1 MTDDKSDKAPESST
15 ADKPAEGEG
24 GAPVARTRKIVRR
37 SGTTRD
43 NASFTAVP
51 EGTPMSEPPASAPP
65 VSAAPTTNASPAAA
79 PASGEPAS
87 AKPAASP
94 PAVREGSEAEG
105 SAPSASVARPSGP
118 GGPPGSRRFDARAPR
133 RPPGIPQRPR
143 RDGRSEFGTPEAR
156 PMGSRPLPG
165 GPRYPAPERR
175 PRRDDD
181 AAPQAR
187 PAGQRPLP
195 GGPRYPA
202 ADRPRRDDRDRRDDR
217 GPRPPRGDAPRSDR
231 GPAAAG
237 APKPQPSKPQMPPPP
252 PSKPA
257 ASKPKPVLIPL
268 GALPM
273 AKAFVKADK
282 PAMTAKEALSA
293 KAKAAQSTKPK
304 TPTKDEAQPA
314 KPEAHAFDGSLLSAS
329 WDDAASALAK
339 VGEKAHALID
349 AWVTASNGAAIAAAA
364 EAEILASHV
373 RKAARRAL
381 SVLKARGAAIP
392 ERPRVAKLDDDRET
406 VAIEATLLPPD
417 AQGTIAISIASRD
430 KGGRYHIAEV
440 IIREPIGILQAGSG
454 WLSGSQLKEARGRAL
469 ERLGV
474 APVQVPVEWARLRV
488 AEAKKMN
495 ATSRQVL
502 PLALDRCAELL
513 EPLPATPPAH
523 PVADLE
529 EKVTPERSAA
539 ASPGSAQLHNEPEF
553 RSWFPDRGPLD
564 DLLRSMGD
572 KLDTEGAQDPERV
585 NAALKEATEEATDR
599 FFSPETRN
607 VIAER
612 MRDAAVSMRSR
623 AGDARAIEVLAI
635 ARAVREAG
643 LITSPPREVPFL
655 VGFFQK
661 ALGVLASQGGGQIR
675 VPVQSKEPAAPP
687 AG

>member
-1 MTDDKSDKAPESST
+1 MTDDKSDKAPEST
-15 ADKPAEGEG
+15 NGDKPAEAEG
-24 GAPVARTRKIVRR
+24 AAAPVRTRKIVRR

-43 NASFTAVP
+43 NPSFTAVA
-51 EGTPMSEPPASAPP
+51 EGAPISEAPASAAPASAPESATPSSAASAEGAPAP
-65 VSAAPTTNASPAAA
+65 VSAPAASA
-79 PASGEPAS
+79 PASAGDRSKVE
-87 AKPAASP
+87 
-94 PAVREGSEAEG
+94 VTH
-105 SAPSASVARPSGP
+105 PSGP
-118 GGPPGSRRFDARAPR
+118 RSSGPPGARRFDARAPR
-133 RPPGIPQRPR
+133 PTGVPARPR
-143 RDGRSEFGTPEAR
+143 RPRSEFGTPEAR

-175 PRRDDD
+175 PRRDDEPQP
-181 AAPQAR
+181 APM
-187 PAGQRPLP
+187 GSRPLP

-202 ADRPRRDDRDRRDDR
+202 PERPRRDDRDRPRRDDR
-217 GPRPPRGDAPRSDR
+217 GPRPPHREGPPSGQA
-231 GPAAAG
+231 PAAA
-237 APKPQPSKPQMPPPP
+237 KPAPSKPQMPPPP
-252 PSKPA
+252 PSKPMP
-257 ASKPKPVLIPL
+257 SKPKPVLVPL
-268 GALPM
+268 GALPQ

-293 KAKAAQSTKPK
+293 KAKAAQAGKPK
-304 TPTKDEAQPA
+304 AAPTTKTDEPAADKPAEKHSFDAALVSAAWDEAA
-314 KPEAHAFDGSLLSAS
+314 T
-329 WDDAASALAK
+329 ALAK
-339 VGEKAHALID
+339 VGDKAHALID
-349 AWVTASNGAAIAAAA
+349 AWVAASNGAAIAAAA

-392 ERPRVAKLDDDRET
+392 ERARVAKLDDDRET

-474 APVQVPVEWARLRV
+474 APVQVPVEWARHRV
-488 AEAKKMN
+488 AEARKMN

-502 PLALDRCAELL
+502 PLALDRCGELL
-513 EPLPATPPAH
+513 EPLPAAAPTH
-523 PVADLE
+523 PIADLE
-529 EKVTPERSAA
+529 EKVTPERAAA

-564 DLLRSMGD
+564 DLLRSMGE
-572 KLDTEGAQDPERV
+572 KLGAESAQDPERV

-599 FFSPETRN
+599 FFSPEVRT

-623 AGDARAIEVLAI
+623 AGEARAIEVLAV